1 MSGYTGDDVHARS
14 LLPEQAAFIQKP
26 FGPEELV
33 AKVRT
38 MLAHQGN

>member
-1 MSGYTGDDVHARS
+1 MSGYTGDDVLARS
-14 LLPEQAAFIQKP
+14 LLPEKAPFIQKP

-38 MLAHQGN
+38 MLAQ